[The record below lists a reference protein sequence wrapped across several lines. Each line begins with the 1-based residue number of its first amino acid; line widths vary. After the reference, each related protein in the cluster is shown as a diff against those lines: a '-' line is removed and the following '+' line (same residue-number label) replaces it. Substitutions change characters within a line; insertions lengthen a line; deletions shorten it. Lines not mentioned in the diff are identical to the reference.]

1 MTVEFRIKKA
11 PSYRIA
17 TLSRTGAWNEKKLRE
32 QYRNLVEWAKKNHLR
47 VGHWL
52 FLEPNL
58 RTFVAAV
65 EVRGKAKGS
74 GKIRM
79 RTHPAATV
87 ASVTFDPD
95 VVSPEVIY
103 HGLYDWL
110 KWQKKDKTIRSVGLY
125 REVYTG
131 DPWSSPKVWSKTE
144 IQVVVRK

>member
-1 MTVEFRIKKA
+1 MTVDFKLKKA

-17 TLSRTGAWNEKKLRE
+17 TLSRTGAWNETKLRG
-32 QYRNLVEWAKKNHLR
+32 QFKALVAWAKKNHLR

-52 FLEPNL
+52 FLEPNM

-65 EVRGKAKGS
+65 EVHGKAKATGS
-74 GKIRM
+74 IRM
-79 RTHPAATV
+79 RTHPAGTV

-95 VVSPEVIY
+95 EISPRVVY
-103 HGLYDWL
+103 HGLNDWL
-110 KWQKKDKTIRSVGLY
+110 KWQKKEKSIKSVGLY

-144 IQVVVRK
+144 IQVVVKK